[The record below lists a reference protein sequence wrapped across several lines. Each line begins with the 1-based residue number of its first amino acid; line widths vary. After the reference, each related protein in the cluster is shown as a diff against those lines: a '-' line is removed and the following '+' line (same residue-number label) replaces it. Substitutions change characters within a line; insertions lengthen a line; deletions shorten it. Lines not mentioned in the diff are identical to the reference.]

1 MSDSSPHPT
10 AFPEPVLHRPTILVA
25 DDYPENRR
33 LLYFYLRDRY
43 EVLQAATAEEA
54 VALLHRRQAE
64 GTPVDVVVL
73 DLNFCDG
80 MSGIDAIQAIRQD
93 PAIAAVRALA
103 LTAYAYPDD
112 RDRCLDAGFDD
123 YVSKPVFKPGLL
135 EKLDGLLG
143 PRPSGDGAT
152 AEPGAVWISRGPQ
165 GVG

>member
-1 MSDSSPHPT
+1 MS
-10 AFPEPVLHRPTILVA
+10 EPAPRSFDLPDAGLRRPAVLVA

-54 VALLHRRQAE
+54 LALLRERQAA
-64 GTPVDVVVL
+64 GDPVAVAVL

-80 MSGIDAIQAIRQD
+80 MSGIDAVQAIRQD
-93 PAIAAVRALA
+93 PLIAGVRVLA

-123 YVSKPVFKPGLL
+123 YVSKPVFKAGLL
-135 EKLDGLLG
+135 DKLDGLLG
-143 PRPSGDGAT
+143 TRSSGDGAPGS
-152 AEPGAVWISRGPQ
+152 PGAIWISRRG
-165 GVG
+165 GA

>member
-1 MSDSSPHPT
+1 MSEPARDPS
-10 AFPEPVLHRPTILVA
+10 AFPEAVLRLPTVLVA

-33 LLYFYLRDRY
+33 LLYFYLRDHY

-54 VALLHRRQAE
+54 VAVLRERQAA
-64 GTPVDVVVL
+64 GDPVALVVL

-80 MSGIDAIQAIRQD
+80 MNGIEAIQAIRQD
-93 PAIAAVRALA
+93 PRIAAVRALA

-112 RDRCLDAGFDD
+112 RERCLQAGFDD

-143 PRPSGDGAT
+143 ARPGGDGA
-152 AEPGAVWISRGPQ
+152 AGAPGAVWISRKG
-165 GVG
+165 GA

>member
-1 MSDSSPHPT
+1 MHAPT
-10 AFPEPVLHRPTILVA
+10 PRPDIAPGILRRPTVLVA

-54 VALLHRRQAE
+54 IALLTEHRAAGE
-64 GTPVDVVVL
+64 LIDVAVL

-80 MSGIDAIQAIRQD
+80 MSGIEAIQAIRQD
-93 PAIAAVRALA
+93 PLIADVRVLA

-112 RDRCLDAGFDD
+112 RERCLDAGFDD
-123 YVSKPVFKPGLL
+123 YVSKPVFKAGLL

-143 PRPSGDGAT
+143 ARPAGDGASG
-152 AEPGAVWISRGPQ
+152 APGTIWISRRSDA
-165 GVG
+165 

>member
-1 MSDSSPHPT
+1 MNDSVPRPLDVPASG
-10 AFPEPVLHRPTILVA
+10 LRRPTVLVA

-33 LLYFYLRDRY
+33 LLYFYLRERY

-54 VALLHRRQAE
+54 LALLRARQEE
-64 GTPVDVVVL
+64 GEPVDVVVL

-80 MSGIDAIQAIRQD
+80 MNGIEAVQEIRHD
-93 PAIAAVRALA
+93 PAIAAVRVLA

-135 EKLDGLLG
+135 EKLDGLLS
-143 PRPSGDGAT
+143 PRSSGDGHDAR
-152 AEPGAVWISRGPQ
+152 AGVVWISRRDRDIG
-165 GVG
+165 